1 MWIQKIKCKE
11 EKIRDSNHVED
22 NLELMLDWV
31 LWSCSSYLTPGH
43 EGGDQVR
50 SSWDD
55 WSCSSPDVFHLQAA
69 ALSHCGRVRP
79 AQRPT
84 WWRRPL
90 SSRGGRQL
98 RRRAQAEV
106 QGEVETPSALCTE
119 VTASIPQQTL
129 ATSWSPHCSGRGSPR
144 CTPATPSV
152 SAASRNRRWTGGRA
166 PTGARRWTGEE
177 PPPTGDTGTARPVL
191 TTGARG
197 PPRPRLRQRAVPRN
211 TVQTNESIVSNYCT
225 LIGTYTATAQ
235 TARTALLTQS
245 FY

>member
-22 NLELMLDWV
+22 NLELMLDWM

-50 SSWDD
+50 SSWDN

-79 AQRPT
+79 APGPT

-90 SSRGGRQL
+90 PSRGGRQL

-119 VTASIPQQTL
+119 VTASTTADLGHVMVPSLFRERKPKVYASYAICECCVQEQEMDRRTSSYRSQEMDRRG
-129 ATSWSPHCSGRGSPR
+129 ATSYRRYRDSQASLNDRSERAASAPPQTTGSPKKH
-144 CTPATPSV
+144 
-152 SAASRNRRWTGGRA
+152 
-166 PTGARRWTGEE
+166 
-177 PPPTGDTGTARPVL
+177 GTN
-191 TTGARG
+191 
-197 PPRPRLRQRAVPRN
+197 QW
-211 TVQTNESIVSNYCT
+211 EYSK
-225 LIGTYTATAQ
+225 
-235 TARTALLTQS
+235 
-245 FY
+245 

>member
-22 NLELMLDWV
+22 NLELMLDWM

-50 SSWDD
+50 SSWDN

-79 AQRPT
+79 APGPT

-119 VTASIPQQTL
+119 VTVTSTTAWPRHGPLTL
-129 ATSWSPHCSGRGSPR
+129 Q
-144 CTPATPSV
+144 
-152 SAASRNRRWTGGRA
+152 
-166 PTGARRWTGEE
+166 GEE
-177 PPPTGDTGTARPVL
+177 AQGVRQLRHLWVLRPGTGDG
-191 TTGARG
+191 
-197 PPRPRLRQRAVPRN
+197 Q
-211 TVQTNESIVSNYCT
+211 EDE
-225 LIGTYTATAQ
+225 
-235 TARTALLTQS
+235 LLQEPGDGQERSHLLQEIQGQPGQS
-245 FY
+245 